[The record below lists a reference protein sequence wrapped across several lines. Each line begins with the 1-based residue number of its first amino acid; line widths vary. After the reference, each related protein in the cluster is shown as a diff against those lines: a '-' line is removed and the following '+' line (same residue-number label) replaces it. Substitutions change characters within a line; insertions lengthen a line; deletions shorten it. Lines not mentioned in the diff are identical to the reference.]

1 MNAVVERKCVYEAA
15 PASILDQVRNAVD
28 RNLLA
33 IRATVD
39 KQLYER
45 LSVEPRKLSTVTRLR
60 YGNGD
65 EFYAFNYVE
74 TDGTIESRHT
84 ATADMK
90 GDVKSIISTK

>member
-1 MNAVVERKCVYEAA
+1 M
-15 PASILDQVRNAVD
+15 
-28 RNLLA
+28 
-33 IRATVD
+33 
-39 KQLYER
+39 
-45 LSVEPRKLSTVTRLR
+45 EPRKLSTVTRLR